1 MMCAAVRRLVFLASS
16 VVLVDT
22 MFYAVVA
29 PLLPH
34 YVEELGLTHTGA
46 GLLAGA
52 YPAGT
57 LIGSLPAGVIAGRLG
72 PRRTVLVALLLLCVA
87 SLTFGFARHAALL
100 DGARFVQGMA
110 GACSWAGALSWLVG
124 SAPAAQRGQ
133 MIGTALGAAV
143 AGGLL
148 GPVVGGIAEIT
159 SPQLVF
165 SSVVVLCGALAT
177 WALSTPPPPPVA
189 EEPGLAALWPALR
202 RPGLRLAMWL
212 VALPAIAFSA
222 MSVIGALRLDELGA
236 GGAAVGATFLVAA
249 AIEAAVSPA
258 IGRFSDRRGRLLPI
272 RTGLLVSAILLCVFT
287 LPGAVLPLAISMVAI
302 TAALGLFWGPGM
314 AMVSDAGEA
323 AGLHLGMGFALV
335 NLAWAAGQ
343 MVGSAGGGALSG
355 SVGDAAAPLAIA
367 VISLLTFAALARRP
381 RVGAVVGTRSG
392 RS

>member
-1 MMCAAVRRLVFLASS
+1 VRRLVLLASS

-34 YVEELGLTHTGA
+34 YVDELGLSHTGA
-46 GLLAGA
+46 GMLAAA

-57 LIGSLPAGVIAGRLG
+57 LIGSLPAGVVAARFG
-72 PRRTVLVALLLLCVA
+72 PRRTVLVALVLLCAA

-100 DGARFVQGMA
+100 DAARFVQGIA
-110 GACSWAGALSWLVG
+110 GACSWAGALSWLVA

-148 GPVVGGIAEIT
+148 GPVVGGIAELT

-165 SSVVVLCGALAT
+165 SSVVVLCGGLAA
-177 WALSTPPPPPVA
+177 WALTTPPPPVQEA
-189 EEPGLAALWPALR
+189 PGLGALGPALR
-202 RPGLRLAMWL
+202 RGDLRLAMWL

-222 MSVIGALRLDELGA
+222 MSVIGALRLDDLGA
-236 GGAAVGATFLVAA
+236 SGAAVGATFLVAA

-272 RTGLLVSAILLCVFT
+272 RAGLLASMILLCVFT
-287 LPGAVLPLAISMVAI
+287 VPMAVFPLAVSMVAI
-302 TAALGLFWGPGM
+302 TASLGLFWGPAM
-314 AMVSDAGEA
+314 ALVSDAGEA

-343 MVGSAGGGALSG
+343 MIGSAGGGALSG
-355 SVGDAAAPLAIA
+355 SVGDAAAPLAVA
-367 VISLLTFAALARRP
+367 AISLLTLAGLVRR
-381 RVGAVVGTRSG
+381 RSVTAVAS
-392 RS
+392 